1 MSEMLTHEEI
11 LERAL
16 RAAIEEFD
24 LKDVAEEAGAEP
36 LTDDDGAATEVV
48 EVLTLADAGFMTT
61 DNGVSVRL
69 SDGRQFTIEIKR
81 YR

>member
-1 MSEMLTHEEI
+1 MSHEEI

-16 RAAIEEFD
+16 RAAVEEIN
-24 LKDVAEEAGAEP
+24 LEDVAEEAGAEP
-36 LTDDDGAATEVV
+36 LTDEDGASTEVV

-61 DNGVSVRL
+61 DKGVSVRL

>member
-1 MSEMLTHEEI
+1 MSEMLSHEEI
-11 LERAL
+11 LVRAL
-16 RAAIEEFD
+16 QAAIEEID
-24 LKDVAEEAGAEP
+24 LENVAEEAGAEP
-36 LTDDDGAATEVV
+36 LADEDGAPTEVV

-61 DNGVSVRL
+61 DSGVSVRL